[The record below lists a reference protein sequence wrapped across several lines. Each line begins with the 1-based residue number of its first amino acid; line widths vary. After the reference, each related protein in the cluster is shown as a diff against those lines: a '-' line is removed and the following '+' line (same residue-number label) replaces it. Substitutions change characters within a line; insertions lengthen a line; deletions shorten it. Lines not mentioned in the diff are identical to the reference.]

1 MMEPGGERRESG
13 PGILPDP
20 WKSVET
26 TAFGVLPDARAQGVQ
41 GTRCFQ
47 TRFDGGKFRLFGS
60 IRLASSGEDNLS
72 DSVAVDAKR
81 ILLRYGA
88 PIAIMDEIG
97 EKQRI
102 EFARLVSRTPVPDRG
117 ERLLDILVEHGY
129 LDPEVAEE
137 TAKKYRK
144 AKKRSRR

>member
-1 MMEPGGERRESG
+1 M
-13 PGILPDP
+13 
-20 WKSVET
+20 
-26 TAFGVLPDARAQGVQ
+26 
-41 GTRCFQ
+41 
-47 TRFDGGKFRLFGS
+47 
-60 IRLASSGEDNLS
+60 S